1 MHEMNLMN
9 NRFLQKIESN
19 SEVLNKGELQRC
31 VDPEIFSGL
40 EVPSK
45 LHLLLETYLTLHVVI
60 Q

>member
-9 NRFLQKIESN
+9 NRVLLKVESN

-31 VDPEIFSGL
+31 VDPENFSG
-40 EVPSK
+40 VGGSK
-45 LHLLLETYLTLHVVI
+45 YTLLLETYLTLHVVI